1 MGRRQK
7 LVQFGAGSIG
17 RGFIAQLF
25 HQSGW
30 EVVFIEASPSMAE
43 GLRSRGFYRVVEVDG
58 EGESETRIDEFRV
71 IDASD
76 KPSVIA
82 EASEADLLSTAV
94 GLGNLPSI
102 AAPVAG
108 ALAIRRAPLDILICE
123 NGATAAEDFRE
134 AVLREGEGKTLAPFG
149 CVRTSIGRMA
159 PVHKEGTD
167 PYDVRVEPYRH
178 LPVEAAAFRGPIPDV
193 AGLEPK
199 PDFTLVLRQKLY
211 LHNLSHAV
219 LAYVGIRRGHL
230 TVPQAIADPEL
241 REWMRKASGEAI
253 EAMVLAHGST
263 PERQEEIR
271 LESWGILNDLERR
284 YSNTALSD
292 TLERVAR
299 DPIRKLAPDDRLVGA
314 ARLCLQQGI
323 QPLWIVKAIEEALL
337 YECGPDDPARE
348 EWSKLGPEGRR
359 AWVETNLTLSSSGA
373 DSPVSQDNS
382 PGV

>member
-1 MGRRQK
+1 MAGRKK

-25 HQSGW
+25 RQAGW
-30 EVVFIEASPSMAE
+30 EVVFVEASESFASML
-43 GLRSRGFYRVVEVDG
+43 GGRGSYRVIEVSG
-58 EGESETRIDEFRV
+58 EGEAETLITGYRV
-71 IDASD
+71 LDASD
-76 KPSVIA
+76 VQEVVG
-82 EASEADLLSTAV
+82 EAATADLLSTAV
-94 GLGNLPSI
+94 GLANLTSL
-102 AAPVAG
+102 AAIVAA
-108 ALAIRRAPLDILICE
+108 ALSMRHQPLDILICE

-134 AVLREGEGKTLAPFG
+134 AVLRCSEGRVLAPFG

-159 PVHKEGTD
+159 PVPFEGAD
-167 PYDVRVEPYRH
+167 PLDVRVEPYRH
-178 LPVEAAAFRGPIPDV
+178 LPVEAAAFTGPLPQV
-193 AGLEPK
+193 EGLEPK

-219 LAYVGIRRGHL
+219 LAYVGVRRGHV

-253 EAMVLAHGST
+253 EAMALAHGST

-271 LESWGILNDLERR
+271 RESWAILDDLERR
-284 YSNTALSD
+284 YANTALGD

-314 ARLCLQQGI
+314 ARLCLEQGI
-323 QPLWIVKAIEEALL
+323 QPVWILRAVEEALL

-348 EWSKLGPEGRR
+348 EWSEMWLESRR
-359 AWVETNLTLSSSGA
+359 LWVEKQVSPSSRGPGWSV
-373 DSPVSQDNS
+373 SPKCFPEV
-382 PGV
+382 